1 MLDIDDGIFLRGVR
15 RRDRGGRKIEIDNV
29 VVLRFG
35 RFARDGC
42 RRGLGVCWIGWF

>member
-1 MLDIDDGIFLRGVR
+1 MLDIDDGIFLRG
-15 RRDRGGRKIEIDNV
+15 GGRRERGERRIGIGDV